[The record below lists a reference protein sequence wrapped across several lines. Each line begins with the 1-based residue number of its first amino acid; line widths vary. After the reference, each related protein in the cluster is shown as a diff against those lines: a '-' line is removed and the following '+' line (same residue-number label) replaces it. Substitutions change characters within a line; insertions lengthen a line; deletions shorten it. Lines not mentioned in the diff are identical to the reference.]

1 MAAMFDD
8 PENLDPEEAYKLLE
22 ELQLNQ
28 PAQVLENKSDEE
40 SAIRIAV
47 EIAPG
52 NASEREG
59 PPEIGVTSKI
69 GKLHVVI
76 ACEFP
81 LLVGDVYRLEFER
94 KRLDIGAVYAVCRR
108 CTMLHEDRFEARMS
122 LFTPIDFSTAK
133 L

>member
-1 MAAMFDD
+1 MAAMFND
-8 PENLDPEEAYKLLE
+8 PENLDPEAAYQLFE

-47 EIAPG
+47 KIAPG

-59 PPEIGVTSKI
+59 PPDTAVTSKI

-94 KRLDIGAVYAVCRR
+94 ERLDIGPVYAICRR
-108 CTMLHEDRFEARMS
+108 CRMLHEDN
-122 LFTPIDFSTAK
+122 
-133 L
+133 